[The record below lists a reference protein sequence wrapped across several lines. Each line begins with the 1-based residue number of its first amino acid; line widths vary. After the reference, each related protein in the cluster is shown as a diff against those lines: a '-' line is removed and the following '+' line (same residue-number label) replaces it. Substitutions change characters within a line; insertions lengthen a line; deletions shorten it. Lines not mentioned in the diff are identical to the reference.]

1 MDHHNSPSVDLL
13 VENLSGVQDLVKST
27 HQTLLSRQDHLNL
40 PVKTFLRAASGKLHT
55 ALMLIEDLRNPSQN
69 HSESP
74 GNPGWTAD
82 LAHVEA
88 CKQALSGWQVST
100 QQPAQDVLKTLQAL
114 CIHLDI
120 AQQAQTFVAF
130 VKCLSVQFQEHP
142 DRASIPVQG
151 PQTEQE
157 SADSLEE
164 VKASLDLILSSKF
177 DQKVGCLYDY
187 RQLVLR
193 RNTDFPSYSKGCI
206 TWLGYAEQYWPQLGD
221 RILRLFHA
229 KKTCNFQHWILEYC
243 QQSYPEIYGLG
254 TSATPERSLLVL
266 ISTIIESSV
275 SPLHVAAALGLA
287 QVCKHLIGQNLDE
300 NRQSPLGTPYY
311 CALIGPMA
319 LLAQKDSPVN
329 MVQWPCPS
337 IAQMDTLYAFENSM
351 CWTDVES
358 DSVLAPLSLPNLI
371 FLVCLRLGSTELYQH
386 FFSLEHLES
395 LPEVIMDASYTQV
408 PWGAPDSE
416 RAKAFLSTTLPYLFD
431 TVLPEFEEVHASEVL
446 NGLWDVMNKMCL
458 DMTVGKART
467 QVALIE
473 DYEFLD
479 IARRALRHY
488 EEPVVLRLIQDPRWK
503 PDAIR
508 TSDGSPI
515 LHSLVVDD
523 SIDMIEA
530 VVDSGADIHIRDDEG
545 QTPVMR
551 CESVS
556 TLAFL
561 VSHGARLD
569 DVDDQGQ
576 NIWHI
581 CAANSDRGMLE
592 WLVEHDPHM
601 KTSLGVCMRGGRTP
615 TAQAMIH
622 VLFELTKVDP
632 DGPTDIWGEALHRRA
647 EFCLDKLL
655 SFCKT
660 EPSYLQASD
669 YSLIHVAAEWGRMGP
684 MEACLQSGN
693 VKMDALDGNGNSA
706 LHLINF
712 AADSEAV
719 CFLQKQCASAP
730 IQNNKGYT
738 PAETIFFN
746 FDRAFSALSLDS
758 CLSSHPASSTHLQFE
773 AYLLLLTPEVL
784 SSEDAA
790 GRQLWERFIVD
801 IVHGWSTRVAGGRRA
816 NRRAFPSLLCA
827 AACLVAKGALASWRK
842 CAGADADPLFG
853 IKESEHW
860 KSDRYWRTC
869 VQKIEAEVND
879 DSGCFPGSGLK
890 RSRSAS
896 DAGTRRANTNGGG
909 RQRTPQ
915 SGRPRHGSR
924 QEDLED

>member
-1 MDHHNSPSVDLL
+1 MDHQNSPSVDLL

-27 HQTLLSRQDHLNL
+27 HQILLSRQDHLNL
-40 PVKTFLRAASGKLHT
+40 PIKTFLRAASGKLHT
-55 ALMLIEDLRNPSQN
+55 ALMLIEDLKTPSQK
-69 HSESP
+69 HLESP

-130 VKCLSVQFQEHP
+130 VKCLSVQFQEHL
-142 DRASIPVQG
+142 DSASIPVQG

-164 VKASLDLILSSKF
+164 VKASLDLILSSRF
-177 DQKVGCLYDY
+177 DQKVGC
-187 RQLVLR
+187 
-193 RNTDFPSYSKGCI
+193 
-206 TWLGYAEQYWPQLGD
+206 YAEQYWPQLGD

-229 KKTCNFQHWILEYC
+229 DKACNFQHWILEYC

-254 TSATPERSLLVL
+254 TSTAPERSLLVL

-275 SPLHVAAALGLA
+275 SRLHVAAALGLA
-287 QVCKHLIGQNLDE
+287 
-300 NRQSPLGTPYY
+300 
-311 CALIGPMA
+311 
-319 LLAQKDSPVN
+319 
-329 MVQWPCPS
+329 
-337 IAQMDTLYAFENSM
+337 
-351 CWTDVES
+351 
-358 DSVLAPLSLPNLI
+358 
-371 FLVCLRLGSTELYQH
+371 QH

-395 LPEVIMDASYTQV
+395 LPEVIMDASYSQV

-503 PDAIR
+503 PDSIR

-561 VSHGARLD
+561 VSHGARLN
-569 DVDDQGQ
+569 DVDNQGQ

-601 KTSLGVCMRGGRTP
+601 RTNLGVCMRGGRTP

-647 EFCLDKLL
+647 NFCLDKLL

-712 AADSEAV
+712 AADSEAI
-719 CFLQKQCASAP
+719 CFLQQQCANAP
-730 IQNNKGYT
+730 VQNSKGYT

-746 FDRAFSALSLDS
+746 FDRAFSALSLES

-801 IVHGWSTRVAGGRRA
+801 IVHGGAG
-816 NRRAFPSLLCA
+816 F
-827 AACLVAKGALASWRK
+827 V
-842 CAGADADPLFG
+842 
-853 IKESEHW
+853 EE
-860 KSDRYWRTC
+860 
-869 VQKIEAEVND
+869 
-879 DSGCFPGSGLK
+879 
-890 RSRSAS
+890 
-896 DAGTRRANTNGGG
+896 TRRC
-909 RQRTPQ
+909 
-915 SGRPRHGSR
+915 
-924 QEDLED
+924 

>member
-1 MDHHNSPSVDLL
+1 MDHQNSPSVDLL
-13 VENLSGVQDLVKST
+13 VEKLSGVQDLVKSS
-27 HQTLLSRQDHLNL
+27 HQILLSRQDHLNL
-40 PVKTFLRAASGKLHT
+40 PIKTFLRAASGKLHT
-55 ALMLIEDLRNPSQN
+55 ALMLIEDLKNPSQK
-69 HSESP
+69 HLESL

-130 VKCLSVQFQEHP
+130 VKCLSVQFQEHL
-142 DRASIPVQG
+142 DSASIPVSGPPDRAGVGRLFGGSQG
-151 PQTEQE
+151 IFGPDIELQ
-157 SADSLEE
+157 
-164 VKASLDLILSSKF
+164 I
-177 DQKVGCLYDY
+177 
-187 RQLVLR
+187 R
-193 RNTDFPSYSKGCI
+193 PKGCI

-229 KKTCNFQHWILEYC
+229 EKACNFQHWILEYC

-254 TSATPERSLLVL
+254 TSTAPERSLLVL

-287 QVCKHLIGQNLDE
+287 QVCKHLIGQNVDE
-300 NRQSPLGTPYY
+300 NLPSPLGTPYY

-358 DSVLAPLSLPNLI
+358 DSDLAPLSLPNLI

-395 LPEVIMDASYTQV
+395 LPEVIMDASYSQV

-473 DYEFLD
+473 DCEFLD

-503 PDAIR
+503 PDSIR

-561 VSHGARLD
+561 VSHGARLN
-569 DVDDQGQ
+569 DVDNQGQ

-601 KTSLGVCMRGGRTP
+601 RTNLGVCMRGGRTP

-647 EFCLDKLL
+647 NFCLDKLL
-655 SFCKT
+655 AFCKT

-712 AADSEAV
+712 AADSEAI
-719 CFLQKQCASAP
+719 CFLQQQCANAP
-730 IQNNKGYT
+730 VQNSKGYT

-746 FDRAFSALSLDS
+746 FDRAFSALSLES

-816 NRRAFPSLLCA
+816 KYARLPLIALC
-827 AACLVAKGALASWRK
+827 CNMPRCQGGAGFVGGNAQVLTRN
-842 CAGADADPLFG
+842 PLIWAQG
-853 IKESEHW
+853 K
-860 KSDRYWRTC
+860 
-869 VQKIEAEVND
+869 
-879 DSGCFPGSGLK
+879 
-890 RSRSAS
+890 
-896 DAGTRRANTNGGG
+896 
-909 RQRTPQ
+909 
-915 SGRPRHGSR
+915 
-924 QEDLED
+924 